1 MTKMTEDERR
11 WRRESDAH
19 TLIEAEKINSDSTR
33 KKAALGEVKR
43 MVNEAEDALKT
54 TRKVARKSRVTK
66 KSKTIK
72 RKKK

>member
-1 MTKMTEDERR
+1 MAKMTEDERR
-11 WRRESDAH
+11 WRRESDAR

-33 KKAALGEVKR
+33 NKAALGEVKR

-54 TRKVARKSRVTK
+54 TRKVARKSSTTK
-66 KSKTIK
+66 KRKTTK

>member
-1 MTKMTEDERR
+1 MAKMTEDERR
-11 WRRESDAH
+11 WRRESDAR

-33 KKAALGEVKR
+33 NKAALGEVKR

-54 TRKVARKSRVTK
+54 TRKVARKSSTIK
-66 KSKTIK
+66 KRKTTK